1 MKSNLLETLKN
12 FNLKEEKKPR
22 GQINQK
28 YTFLHDNIMKV
39 INKNAPVKKLTREEL
54 KDAKNDTKRHIHFS

>member
-1 MKSNLLETLKN
+1 
-12 FNLKEEKKPR
+12 
-22 GQINQK
+22 
-28 YTFLHDNIMKV
+28 MKV